1 MKQESKDLIRNMLA
15 CRIAWLADQI
25 AKGAGDVGHLSADL
39 VAMTAALADLV
50 TPATAAAPSKGD
62 NLLNVLSSPPGLM
75 QLAEIA
81 NTVMNVHGKDPTYQ
95 FIAGIR
101 AHVADPSSER
111 LPLPQISGKPTGK
124 NASSTT

>member
-15 CRIAWLADQI
+15 GRIAWMADQI
-25 AKGAGDVGHLSADL
+25 AKGAGDAGQLSADL
-39 VAMTAALADLV
+39 VAVTAALADLV

-62 NLLNVLSSPPGLM
+62 NLLDVLSSPPGLM

-81 NTVMNVHGKDPTYQ
+81 NTVLNVQGKSSTYQ
-95 FIAGIR
+95 FIASVR

-111 LPLPQISGKPTGK
+111 LPLPQISGGK
-124 NASSTT
+124 TPPPPVK